1 MDYVSP
7 TGGGFFFVP
16 PGVQDTSDFY
26 GRGLFEA

>member
-16 PGVQDTSDFY
+16 PGVQGPNDYY
-26 GRGLFEA
+26 GRALFEA